1 MLSRRIIELE
11 ARLGVRLLNRSTRS
25 VSLTAEGRAYL
36 TRCKQVLDDME
47 SADREIARGAQT
59 PLGGIRVLAPK
70 SFGVTCLSDAMIA
83 FSKMHKQVRVS
94 LSLGDFSFRPA
105 DFVDEGFDLA
115 IRIADI
121 RDSNVLARRI
131 TTLKSLLCASP
142 DFIARHGAPA
152 SVAALPNYS
161 CLAHLGSDEHDRVW
175 TFVGQRG
182 ASIRVDGSFDSN
194 SALALRKAAVAGLGI
209 ALLPEEYIAAELA
222 SGALAADPSATRSQ
236 ASGNRLIRAIAAHP
250 AEGPAFGFIP
260 RSVVQ
265 ERACAQ
271 LRLIELSDLERVL
284 WLDRHRALILVAHVF
299 GKPGIHRSESCSK
312 LPAGRLAFRVVSA
325 PFGGDKTS
333 AGNAIGLDTG
343 NPKKRRNHD
352 LGIQKRRA
360 QVVGKAL
367 RNHPRQSRAAGQQC
381 VDRNAAV
388 GKILCPDGGG
398 GFQRGL

>member
-1 MLSRRIIELE
+1 MDRFQTIESFIRVAHAGSYTKAARQLGLSRALLSRRIIELE

-83 FSKMHKQVRVS
+83 FSKIHTQVRLS

-105 DFVDEGFDLA
+105 DFVDEGFDVA

-121 RDSNVLARRI
+121 RDSTVLARRI

-182 ASIRVDGSFDSN
+182 TSIRVDGSFDSN
-194 SALALRKAAVAGLGI
+194 SALALRKAALAGLGI
-209 ALLPEEYIAAELA
+209 GLLPEEYIAPDLA
-222 SGALAADPSATRSQ
+222 SGALVRILPQYEIRRPVTALYARSPHIPQ
-236 ASGNRLIRAIAAHP
+236 KVRLLVS
-250 AEGPAFGFIP
+250 FL
-260 RSVVQ
+260 VQ
-265 ERACAQ
+265 WFKN
-271 LRLIELSDLERVL
+271 ERV
-284 WLDRHRALILVAHVF
+284 
-299 GKPGIHRSESCSK
+299 
-312 LPAGRLAFRVVSA
+312 
-325 PFGGDKTS
+325 
-333 AGNAIGLDTG
+333 
-343 NPKKRRNHD
+343 RNH
-352 LGIQKRRA
+352 A
-360 QVVGKAL
+360 
-367 RNHPRQSRAAGQQC
+367 
-381 VDRNAAV
+381 
-388 GKILCPDGGG
+388 
-398 GFQRGL
+398 

>member
-1 MLSRRIIELE
+1 MDRFQTIESFVRVAHAGSYTKAARQLGLSRALLSRRIIELE

-47 SADREIARGAQT
+47 SADREIARGAKT

-83 FSKMHKQVRVS
+83 FSKIHTQVRLS

-105 DFVDEGFDLA
+105 DFVDEGFDVA

-121 RDSNVLARRI
+121 RDSTVLARRI

-182 ASIRVDGSFDSN
+182 TSIRVDGSFDSN
-194 SALALRKAAVAGLGI
+194 SALALRKAALAGLGI
-209 ALLPEEYIAAELA
+209 GLLPEEYIAPDLA
-222 SGALAADPSATRSQ
+222 SGALVRILPQYEIRRPVTALYARSPHIPQ
-236 ASGNRLIRAIAAHP
+236 KVRLLVS
-250 AEGPAFGFIP
+250 FL
-260 RSVVQ
+260 VQ
-265 ERACAQ
+265 WFKNERA
-271 LRLIELSDLERVL
+271 
-284 WLDRHRALILVAHVF
+284 
-299 GKPGIHRSESCSK
+299 
-312 LPAGRLAFRVVSA
+312 
-325 PFGGDKTS
+325 
-333 AGNAIGLDTG
+333 
-343 NPKKRRNHD
+343 RNH
-352 LGIQKRRA
+352 A
-360 QVVGKAL
+360 
-367 RNHPRQSRAAGQQC
+367 
-381 VDRNAAV
+381 
-388 GKILCPDGGG
+388 
-398 GFQRGL
+398 

>member
-1 MLSRRIIELE
+1 MDRFQTIESFIRVAHAGSYTKAARQLGLSRALLSRRIIELE

-47 SADREIARGAQT
+47 AADREIARGAQT

-83 FSKMHKQVRVS
+83 FSKIHTQVRLS

-105 DFVDEGFDLA
+105 DFVDEGFDVA

-121 RDSNVLARRI
+121 RDSTVLARRI

-182 ASIRVDGSFDSN
+182 TSIRVDGSFDSN
-194 SALALRKAAVAGLGI
+194 SALALRKAALAGLGI
-209 ALLPEEYIAAELA
+209 GLLPEEYIAPDLA
-222 SGALAADPSATRSQ
+222 SGALVRILPQYEIRRPVTALYARSPHIPQ
-236 ASGNRLIRAIAAHP
+236 KVRLLVS
-250 AEGPAFGFIP
+250 FL
-260 RSVVQ
+260 VQ
-265 ERACAQ
+265 WFKNERA
-271 LRLIELSDLERVL
+271 
-284 WLDRHRALILVAHVF
+284 
-299 GKPGIHRSESCSK
+299 
-312 LPAGRLAFRVVSA
+312 
-325 PFGGDKTS
+325 
-333 AGNAIGLDTG
+333 
-343 NPKKRRNHD
+343 RNH
-352 LGIQKRRA
+352 A
-360 QVVGKAL
+360 
-367 RNHPRQSRAAGQQC
+367 
-381 VDRNAAV
+381 
-388 GKILCPDGGG
+388 
-398 GFQRGL
+398 

>member
-1 MLSRRIIELE
+1 MDRFQTIESFVRIAHAGSYTKAARQLGLSRALLSRRIIELE

-47 SADREIARGAQT
+47 SAEREIARGVQT

-83 FSKMHKQVRVS
+83 FSKMHTQVRVS

-121 RDSNVLARRI
+121 RDSTVLARRI

-142 DFIARHGAPA
+142 DFIARSGVPA
-152 SVAALPNYS
+152 SVAELPNYP

-182 ASIRVDGSFDSN
+182 ASIRVDGAFDSN

-209 ALLPEEYIAAELA
+209 ALLPEEYIAADLA
-222 SGALAADPSATRSQ
+222 SGALVRILPQYEIRRPVTALYARSPHIPQ
-236 ASGNRLIRAIAAHP
+236 KVRLLVS
-250 AEGPAFGFIP
+250 FL
-260 RSVVQ
+260 VQ
-265 ERACAQ
+265 WFKNER
-271 LRLIELSDLERVL
+271 
-284 WLDRHRALILVAHVF
+284 
-299 GKPGIHRSESCSK
+299 
-312 LPAGRLAFRVVSA
+312 GRRYA
-325 PFGGDKTS
+325 
-333 AGNAIGLDTG
+333 
-343 NPKKRRNHD
+343 
-352 LGIQKRRA
+352 
-360 QVVGKAL
+360 
-367 RNHPRQSRAAGQQC
+367 
-381 VDRNAAV
+381 
-388 GKILCPDGGG
+388 
-398 GFQRGL
+398 

>member
-1 MLSRRIIELE
+1 MDRFQTIESFVRIAHAGSYTKAARQLGLSRALLSRRIIELE

-47 SADREIARGAQT
+47 SAEREIARGVQT

-83 FSKMHKQVRVS
+83 FSKMHTQVRVS

-121 RDSNVLARRI
+121 RDSTVLARRI

-142 DFIARHGAPA
+142 DFIARSGVPA
-152 SVAALPNYS
+152 SVAELPNYP

-182 ASIRVDGSFDSN
+182 ASIRVDGAFDSN

-209 ALLPEEYIAAELA
+209 GLLPEEYIAADLA
-222 SGALAADPSATRSQ
+222 SGALVRILPQYEIRRPVTALYARSPHIPQ
-236 ASGNRLIRAIAAHP
+236 KVRLLVS
-250 AEGPAFGFIP
+250 FL
-260 RSVVQ
+260 VQ
-265 ERACAQ
+265 WFKSER
-271 LRLIELSDLERVL
+271 
-284 WLDRHRALILVAHVF
+284 
-299 GKPGIHRSESCSK
+299 
-312 LPAGRLAFRVVSA
+312 GRKYA
-325 PFGGDKTS
+325 
-333 AGNAIGLDTG
+333 
-343 NPKKRRNHD
+343 
-352 LGIQKRRA
+352 
-360 QVVGKAL
+360 
-367 RNHPRQSRAAGQQC
+367 
-381 VDRNAAV
+381 
-388 GKILCPDGGG
+388 
-398 GFQRGL
+398 